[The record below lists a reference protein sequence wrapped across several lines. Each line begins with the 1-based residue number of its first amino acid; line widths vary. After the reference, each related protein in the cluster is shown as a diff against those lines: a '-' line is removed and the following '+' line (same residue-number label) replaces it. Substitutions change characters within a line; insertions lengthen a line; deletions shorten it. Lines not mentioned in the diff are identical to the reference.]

1 MKKII
6 KSSLLLLGALVMFTA
21 CSDDRDSNPT
31 LVQPDSFVLN
41 APAYATSD
49 IDLASSTAI
58 PFTWSQPDYGG
69 FPVATEYQFQIS
81 TTGNFTTSVEEA
93 IADETGETVADY
105 ATLEDVFTECK
116 GGVTAAHIAKAMQQL
131 EKWPQDEVPA
141 TQEVYLRAV
150 AKAIGAQ
157 PVYSN
162 VIKLDKVIP
171 YYVELKDAP
180 IVLWYLVGN
189 CIGEGDW
196 SNSADKIGVSL
207 IPLLPDPN
215 AEFNK
220 VDGTGIVVYAGYF
233 PAGGQFK
240 MIKTPGSWDEQ
251 MNFTNVKGSDGIV
264 SDEDG
269 DNHNIGILNEGYYKI
284 IVNTEKN
291 EIEVTAIEAA
301 PEYGTITMPGKY
313 QGWDAS
319 ANAMTPMAGAR
330 VNEWMATITF
340 DADANPSLSDE
351 GMKFANGSWDV
362 NWGND
367 NHSFPLGLGVQ
378 GQGNIHYK
386 KGTYTVYF
394 NDILGIYYFIEQ

>member
-58 PFTWSQPDYGG
+58 PFTWSQPNYGG

-93 IADETGETVADY
+93 AADETGETVADY

-116 GGVTAAHIAKAMQQL
+116 GGVTAAHVAKALQQL
-131 EKWPQDEVPA
+131 EKWPEDEVPA

-180 IVLWYLVGN
+180 PVLWYLVGN
-189 CIGEGDW
+189 CIGDGSW
-196 SNSADKIGVSL
+196 GNAADKIGVSL

-220 VDGTGIVVYAGYF
+220 VDGTGIIVYAGYF

-269 DNHNIGILNEGYYKI
+269 DNHNIGIINEGYYKI

-301 PEYGTITMPGKY
+301 PEYGTITMPGTY
-313 QGWDAS
+313 QGWDPA

-330 VNEWMATITF
+330 VNEWMATVTF
-340 DADANPSLSDE
+340 DADADVSKDQ
-351 GMKFANGSWDV
+351 GVKFANGSWDV
-362 NWGND
+362 NWGAED
-367 NHSFPLGLGVQ
+367 FPLGIGTQ
-378 GQGNIHYK
+378 GGKNIRYK

>member
-58 PFTWSQPDYGG
+58 PFTWSQPNYGG

-81 TTGNFTTSVEEA
+81 TTGNFTTSVEQA
-93 IADETGETVADY
+93 IADESGETVADY
-105 ATLEDVFTECK
+105 ATIEDVFTECK
-116 GGVTAAHIAKAMQQL
+116 GGVTATHIAKALQQL
-131 EKWPQDEVPA
+131 EQWPEDEVPA

-220 VDGTGIVVYAGYF
+220 VDGTGIIVYAGYF

-240 MIKTPGSWDEQ
+240 LIKNPGSWDEQ

-301 PEYGTITMPGKY
+301 PEYGTITMPGTY
-313 QGWDAS
+313 QGWDPT

-330 VNEWMATITF
+330 VNEWMATVTF
-340 DADANPSLSDE
+340 DADAIVANDE
-351 GMKFANGSWDV
+351 GVKFANGSWDV

>member
-93 IADETGETVADY
+93 AADETGETVADY

-116 GGVTAAHIAKAMQQL
+116 GGVTAAHVAKALQQL
-131 EKWPQDEVPA
+131 EKWPEDEVPA

-220 VDGTGIVVYAGYF
+220 VDGTGIIVYAGYF

>member
-41 APAYATSD
+41 APAFATSD
-49 IDLASSTAI
+49 IDLANSTAI

-69 FPVATEYQFQIS
+69 FPVAAEYQFQVS

-116 GGVTAAHIAKAMQQL
+116 GGVTSAHMAKALQQL
-131 EKWPQDEVPA
+131 EKWPEGEVPA
-141 TQEVYLRAV
+141 TQEVYVRAI
-150 AKAIGAQ
+150 AKTIGAQ
-157 PVYSN
+157 TVYSN

-180 IVLWYLVGN
+180 LVLWYLIGN
-189 CIGEGDW
+189 CIGDGSW
-196 SNSADKIGVSL
+196 GNSPDNVGTAL

-220 VDGTGIVVYAGYF
+220 VDGTGIIVYAGYF

-240 MIKTPGSWDEQ
+240 LVKVPGSWDEQ
-251 MNFTNVKGSDGIV
+251 MNFNNIKGSDGIV

-269 DNHNIGILNEGYYKI
+269 DNHNIGIINEGYYKI

-291 EIEVTAIEAA
+291 EIEVTAIESSD
-301 PEYGTITMPGKY
+301 EYGTISMPGTY
-313 QGWDAS
+313 QGWNPAE
-319 ANAMTPMAGAR
+319 NYMTPMAGAR
-330 VNEWMATITF
+330 VSEWMATVTF
-340 DADANPSLSDE
+340 DADANVGADE
-351 GMKFANGSWDV
+351 GMKFAADGAWDT
-362 NWGND
+362 NWGAEA
-367 NHSFPLGLGVQ
+367 FPLGIGTQ
-378 GQGNIHYK
+378 GGKNIRYK

>member
-41 APAYATSD
+41 APAFATSD

-93 IADETGETVADY
+93 AADETGETVADY

-116 GGVTAAHIAKAMQQL
+116 GGVTAAHVAKALQQL
-131 EKWPQDEVPA
+131 EKWPEDEVPA

-189 CIGEGDW
+189 CIGDGSW
-196 SNSADKIGVSL
+196 GNAADKIGVSL

-220 VDGTGIVVYAGYF
+220 VDGTGIIVYAGYF